1 MRKKRMRVLKLK
13 LAALCSAGMLFQTT
27 QCQVNSQELLPQ
39 LIESVATV
47 FISGYVNDAF
57 GVQSSFF

>member
-1 MRKKRMRVLKLK
+1 MRKKKMRALRLK

-27 QCQVNSQELLPQ
+27 QCQVNTQELLPQ
-39 LIESVATV
+39 LVESIATV
-47 FISGYVNDAF
+47 FITGYVNDAF